1 MRHRCLESQHPVPQ
15 IASIFRYGVNTL
27 GEPAGATTDSFGRHQ
42 KARRLGPALGRVHL
56 AHANFRGLRVLSLE
70 SRRSIEVAKLIRTY
84 GGEPFLVP
92 CMREIPLASNT
103 DALDFADALLRGEF
117 DLVVFFTGIG
127 VRALVEAVAT
137 MRDREAFLKA
147 LRKVKIAARGPKPYT
162 ALRELQVPVAAT
174 APEPATWRELMQ
186 AIEQE
191 LGPSLAEMRVAVQEY
206 GASNPEFLTDLTLKC
221 GSVTKVPVYQWA
233 LPEDLAPLEECVHGI
248 ARGNYDVLL
257 FMTAVQVIHLFQVAE
272 RLQSVPAM
280 RAGLLSMAIIS
291 IGPTTTEELAHY
303 GITPDFEP
311 SRPKMGFIVNEAAQY
326 AGKVLEQKRG
336 GDALK
341 VAIPPNAEPHAR
353 PASFPGTPEFQDKS
367 SVPRVAVST
376 STMAGFRDGLAQ
388 IDFLHEISSRIASA
402 DSFHVVLNRI
412 VEFVTSVIPCDS
424 CFIYVLDEDKLVL
437 RASKNPHAD
446 LVDRLG
452 VQYGQGITGWVAEHR
467 EPVAISS
474 NASND
479 PRFKPFKN
487 LPEDRFEAMLCT
499 PILCASKVVGVINLQ
514 HRLTYQHSTNE
525 VRLLS
530 MLGFLVG
537 AEIERARLESEN
549 VQLTGR
555 LETRKAVDRAK
566 GILQRDLSMSE
577 DEAYRAMQTESRQR
591 RKSMREIAEAVILG
605 EDLRKAQAGGIEAK
619 HSKAA
624 SDDADQDRKSKV

>member
-1 MRHRCLESQHPVPQ
+1 
-15 IASIFRYGVNTL
+15 
-27 GEPAGATTDSFGRHQ
+27 
-42 KARRLGPALGRVHL
+42 VHL
-56 AHANFRGLRVLSLE
+56 AHASFRGLRVLSLE

-92 CMREIPLASNT
+92 CMREIPLSSNT
-103 DALDFADALLRGEF
+103 DALAFSDALLRGEF

-127 VRALVEAVAT
+127 VRALVDTVAT
-137 MRDREAFLKA
+137 KHDRETFLGA
-147 LRKVKIAARGPKPYT
+147 LRNVKVAARGPKPYSV
-162 ALRELQVPVAAT
+162 LREFKVPVSVT
-174 APEPATWRELMQ
+174 APEPATLRELMQ
-186 AIEQE
+186 VFEQE
-191 LGPSLAEMRVAVQEY
+191 FGTSLAEMRVAVQEY
-206 GASNPEFLTDLTLKC
+206 GASNPEFLMDLTLKC
-221 GSVTKVPVYQWA
+221 ASVVKVPVYQWA
-233 LPEDLAPLEECVHGI
+233 LPEDLAPLEECVQGI
-248 ARGNYDVLL
+248 ARGAYDVLL

-272 RLQSVPAM
+272 RMQCVPAM
-280 RAGLLSMAIIS
+280 RAGLLSMVIIS
-291 IGPTTTEELAHY
+291 IGPTTAEELMHY

-336 GDALK
+336 GEALK
-341 VAIPPNAEPHAR
+341 APPSPNRVSPVPPVSSLTTAEGKAR
-353 PASFPGTPEFQDKS
+353 PA
-367 SVPRVAVST
+367 VPRIAPTT
-376 STMAGFRDGLAQ
+376 STMAGFRDGLTQ
-388 IDFLHEISSRIASA
+388 IDFLHEITSRIASA

-446 LVDRLG
+446 LVDQLG
-452 VQYGQGITGWVAEHR
+452 VQFGQGITGWVAEHR

-487 LPEDRFEAMLCT
+487 LPEDHFEAMLCT

-514 HRLTYQHSTNE
+514 HRLTYRHSPNE

-537 AEIERARLESEN
+537 AEVERARLESEN
-549 VQLTGR
+549 VELSGR

-566 GILQRDLSMSE
+566 GILQRDLSLSE

-605 EDLRKAQAGGIEAK
+605 EDLRKSQSDGGGTMDLK
-619 HSKAA
+619 NPGLGPSRQSKMIGPELGVRTTKPESA
-624 SDDADQDRKSKV
+624 S

>member
-1 MRHRCLESQHPVPQ
+1 M
-15 IASIFRYGVNTL
+15 
-27 GEPAGATTDSFGRHQ
+27 
-42 KARRLGPALGRVHL
+42 
-56 AHANFRGLRVLSLE
+56 AHASFRGLRVLSLE

-84 GGEPFLVP
+84 GGEPFVVP
-92 CMREIPLASNT
+92 CMREIPLSSNPE
-103 DALDFADALLRGEF
+103 ALDFSDRLLRGEY

-127 VRALVEAVAT
+127 VRALVDAVSAKV
-137 MRDREAFLKA
+137 DRETFLNA

-162 ALRELQVPVAAT
+162 ALREFKVPVAAT
-174 APEPATWRELMQ
+174 AAEPATWRELMQ
-186 AIEQE
+186 VIEQE
-191 LGPSLAEMRVAVQEY
+191 LGASLATMRVAVQEY
-206 GASNPEFLTDLTLKC
+206 GASNPEFLMDLTLKC
-221 GSVTKVPVYQWA
+221 ESVTKVPVYQWA
-233 LPEDLAPLEECVHGI
+233 LPEDLTLLEECVRGI
-248 ARGNYDVLL
+248 ADGAYDVLL

-272 RLQSVPAM
+272 RMQCVAAM
-280 RAGLLSMAIIS
+280 RSGLLAMVIVS
-291 IGPTTTEELAHY
+291 IGPTTTEELTQY

-326 AGKVLEQKRG
+326 AEKVLAQKRG
-336 GDALK
+336 GEALVK
-341 VAIPPNAEPHAR
+341 TALADSELPGETALPPSAAAP
-353 PASFPGTPEFQDKS
+353 QDKPP
-367 SVPRVAVST
+367 VPRIALST
-376 STMAGFRDGLAQ
+376 PTMAGFRDGLTQ

-402 DSFHVVLNRI
+402 DSFHVVLNRV

-437 RASKNPHAD
+437 RASKNPHDD

-479 PRFKPFKN
+479 PRFKYFRN
-487 LPEDRFEAMLCT
+487 LPEDHFEAMLCT
-499 PILCASKVVGVINLQ
+499 PILCAGRVVGAINLQ
-514 HRLTYQHSTNE
+514 HRLTYRHSANE

-549 VQLTGR
+549 VQLTSR

-566 GILQRDLSMSE
+566 GILQRDLSLSE

-605 EDLRKAQAGGIEAK
+605 EELRKSQSAFAEPKLAKASAGDLHRGAG
-619 HSKAA
+619 S
-624 SDDADQDRKSKV
+624 QT

>member
-1 MRHRCLESQHPVPQ
+1 
-15 IASIFRYGVNTL
+15 
-27 GEPAGATTDSFGRHQ
+27 
-42 KARRLGPALGRVHL
+42 L

-92 CMREIPLASNT
+92 CMREIPLSSNT
-103 DALDFADALLRGEF
+103 DALAFSDALLRGEF

-137 MRDREAFLKA
+137 RHDRETFLEA
-147 LRKVKIAARGPKPYT
+147 LRKVKVAARGPKPYSV
-162 ALRELQVPVAAT
+162 LRELKVPVTVT

-186 AIEQE
+186 VIEQE
-191 LGPSLAEMRVAVQEY
+191 FGPSLTETRVAVQEY
-206 GASNPEFLTDLTLKC
+206 GASNPEFLMDLTLKC
-221 GSVTKVPVYQWA
+221 ASVIKVPVYQWA
-233 LPEDLAPLEECVHGI
+233 LPEDLAPLEECVQGI
-248 ARGNYDVLL
+248 ARGAYDVLL

-272 RLQSVPAM
+272 RMQCVPGM
-280 RAGLLSMAIIS
+280 RAGLLSMVIIS
-291 IGPTTTEELAHY
+291 IGPTTTEELTHY

-311 SRPKMGFIVNEAAQY
+311 SRPKMSFIVNEAAQY

-336 GDALK
+336 GEALK
-341 VAIPPNAEPHAR
+341 ASPISIPETAAQTASPSTPSKDQNR
-353 PASFPGTPEFQDKS
+353 PT
-367 SVPRVAVST
+367 VPRIAPST
-376 STMAGFRDGLAQ
+376 PTMAGFRDGLTQ
-388 IDFLHEISSRIASA
+388 IDFLHEITSRIASA

-446 LVDRLG
+446 LVDQLG
-452 VQYGQGITGWVAEHR
+452 VQFGQGITGWVAEHR

-487 LPEDRFEAMLCT
+487 LPEDHFEAMLCT

-530 MLGFLVG
+530 LLGFLVG
-537 AEIERARLESEN
+537 AEVERARLESEN
-549 VQLTGR
+549 VELSGR

-566 GILQRDLSMSE
+566 GILQRDLSVSE

-605 EDLRKAQAGGIEAK
+605 EDLRKSQSGISGAK
-619 HSKAA
+619 ELKSPVLGPTRESAISGRESRMRAA
-624 SDDADQDRKSKV
+624 KPKPVS